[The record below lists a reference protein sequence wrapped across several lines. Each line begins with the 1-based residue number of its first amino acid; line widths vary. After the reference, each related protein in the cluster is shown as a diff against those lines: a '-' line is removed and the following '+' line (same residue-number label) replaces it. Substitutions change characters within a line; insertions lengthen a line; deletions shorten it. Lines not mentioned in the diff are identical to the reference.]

1 MNLEM
6 MNQELSTLNPQM
18 IVQWAVQRAGKP
30 VLTTN
35 FGPHEAAIIHMAT
48 QVKPDIPVVWIDSGY
63 GTEATYRF
71 ANL

>member
-35 FGPHEAAIIHMAT
+35 FGPHELPLSIW
-48 QVKPDIPVVWIDSGY
+48 QPRSSLDIRSLD
-63 GTEATYRF
+63 
-71 ANL
+71 